1 MRSLKKRIILLF
13 GLLIL
18 VNAFSATENVDLNVM
33 MKIREEGFTNSKVMD
48 IAGYLCDVIGPRLT
62 GSPNSKKA
70 HEWTRQQLETWGLV
84 NAHVESWPFGRGW
97 SVEHVSAHLT
107 EPEHSPLIVWPRAW
121 TPGTNGLV
129 KGKVVAAKIGSE
141 SDFEKYRGKL
151 AGMILLTEDK
161 RELKPHEQADSK
173 RLTSEQLEE
182 IRKYNIPAGS
192 QPPSNAKEEYLKRI
206 KFQKALRQFYQD
218 EKVLAIIEPA
228 QGDGG
233 ILRNLRGPDYYKPE
247 EAFPIPNL
255 FLSAEQYNRLIR
267 LLERKIEPEVELD
280 VRVRF
285 YDGDLLDGNT
295 LAEIPGSDKK
305 EEVVMLGAHLDSWH
319 LGTGATDDGAGCAVA
334 MEAVRILKA
343 LGVQPRRTIRIAL
356 WGGEEQ
362 GLLGSREYVS
372 RHLASFPEP
381 TDPEEKKVPSFFR
394 KQEGPLDLKPDYSK
408 FSVYFNFDEGG
419 GKIRGVYAQD
429 NLPAAGIFENWLKP
443 FSDLGAATVTVNRN
457 DGGTDHLSFDAV
469 GLPGFQFIQDELDYS
484 SRTWHTNMDVY
495 DRLQKE
501 DLMEASVVMAAFVY
515 NAAMRD
521 EPFPR
526 RPLPEKLIPK
536 GTQKGK

>member
-1 MRSLKKRIILLF
+1 MRSQTKKIFVVLGIVV
-13 GLLIL
+13 L
-18 VNAFSATENVDLNVM
+18 VNALSAAENVDLNMM

-48 IAGYLCDVIGPRLT
+48 TVGYLCDVIGPRLT

-70 HEWTRQQLETWGLV
+70 HEWTRQQLESWGLL
-84 NAHVESWPFGRGW
+84 NARVESWGFGRGW
-97 SVEHVSAHLT
+97 SVEHVSAHLID
-107 EPEHSPLIVWPRAW
+107 PEHSPLLVWPRAW
-121 TPGTNGLV
+121 TPGTNGPV
-129 KGKVVAAKIGSE
+129 KGKAVAVKLSSE

-161 RELKPHEQADSK
+161 RELKPHEQADSN
-173 RLTSEQLEE
+173 RLTSQQLED
-182 IRKYNIPAGS
+182 IKKYNVPSAGP
-192 QPPSNAKEEYLKRI
+192 PPSNAKEEYFKRM

-228 QGDGG
+228 LGDGG
-233 ILRNLRGPDYYKPE
+233 IVRNLRGPDYYKPGDP
-247 EAFPIPNL
+247 FPIPNL
-255 FLSAEQYNRLIR
+255 FMSAEQYNRLIR
-267 LLERKIEPEVELD
+267 LLDRKIEPEVELD
-280 VRVRF
+280 VMVRF
-285 YDGDLLDGNT
+285 HDGDLLDGNT

-362 GLLGSREYVS
+362 GLLGSKEYVS

-381 TDPEEKKVPSFFR
+381 ANPEEKQLPPYLR
-394 KQEGPLDLKPDYSK
+394 QEDGPLDMKLEYSR
-408 FSVYFNFDEGG
+408 FSVYFNFDDGG

-429 NLPAAGIFENWLKP
+429 NLPAAAIFENWLKP
-443 FSDLGAATVTVNRN
+443 LSDLGATTVTLNGG
-457 DGGTDHLSFDAV
+457 GGTDHLSFHSV

-495 DRLQKE
+495 DRLQKQ

-526 RPLPEKLIPK
+526 RPLSEKLAPK